1 MIHVAFLAAAL
12 LWVLVSVVLWA
23 EKQEQVVLFLESL
36 GLGAIAFIAMYW
48 HFTRAA
54 K

>member
-1 MIHVAFLAAAL
+1 MIHVAFLSVAL
-12 LWVLVSVVLWA
+12 LWIVVSVVLWA
-23 EKQEQVVLFLESL
+23 DKQEQVVLFLESL
-36 GLGAIAFIAMYW
+36 GLGTIAFIAMYW